1 MADILIVDDQP
12 HIQEL
17 LQEEMLKQGHNV
29 ATLYDAEL
37 AKVYLKHA
45 EPDLVL
51 LDPRLNGFEGW
62 DLLHDI
68 KTFYPNLQVLIV
80 ADYEKI
86 KNRIAEF
93 LT

>member
-17 LQEEMLKQGHNV
+17 LQGEMLKQGHNV
-29 ATLYDAEL
+29 ATLYHAGL

-51 LDPRLNGFEGW
+51 LDLCLNGFEGR
-62 DLLHDI
+62 DFLHDI
-68 KTFYPNLQVLIV
+68 KGLYPNLPVLV
-80 ADYEKI
+80 VTDYEKI
-86 KNRIAEF
+86 KTRIADF

>member
-37 AKVYLKHA
+37 AK
-45 EPDLVL
+45 
-51 LDPRLNGFEGW
+51 RS
-62 DLLHDI
+62 
-68 KTFYPNLQVLIV
+68 
-80 ADYEKI
+80 
-86 KNRIAEF
+86 
-93 LT
+93 